1 MGNCFPAGIDIG
13 STTVKLVILDT
24 NGQILFGQYRR
35 HRAHTQETLAQ
46 LLREARQQL
55 GPCSLR
61 VGITG
66 SGSMNLGKA
75 MGPHASG
82 ATLNSFIVSSAPF
95 WAKKGCSSTWST
107 MGAILALRHRS
118 ASRSG

>member
-75 MGPHASG
+75 HGHWLRPRGGGRGFQFG
-82 ATLNSFIVSSAPF
+82 AGGAPNRR
-95 WAKKGCSSTWST
+95 G
-107 MGAILALRHRS
+107 H
-118 ASRSG
+118 